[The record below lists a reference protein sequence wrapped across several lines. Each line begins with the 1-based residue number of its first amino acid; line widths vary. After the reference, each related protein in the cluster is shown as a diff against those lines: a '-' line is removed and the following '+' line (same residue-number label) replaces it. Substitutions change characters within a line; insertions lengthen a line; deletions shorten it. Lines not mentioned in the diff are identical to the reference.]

1 MNPFRVKG
9 ENVVRKNQKRETR
22 ISVKNDYLDVI
33 WFSWV
38 ILTCSRLS
46 CTCHMW
52 HDICATLCNMYVLC
66 GCLQSSARKN
76 PFIFI
81 NQVPCNDQSLNPVD
95 KFSLTLPV
103 ELVTL
108 QVIFYYSYKL
118 RKSMTINGHILV
130 WLKKKI
136 VSISFRITCKK
147 KFSFS
152 YHSCPFRILKKLT
165 SISELHTI

>member
-95 KFSLTLPV
+95 KFSLTLTGRNSYRLSFIRV
-103 ELVTL
+103 TSCVNRWQLV
-108 QVIFYYSYKL
+108 VIFWFNW
-118 RKSMTINGHILV
+118 RKKMCQYHRDLV
-130 WLKKKI
+130 
-136 VSISFRITCKK
+136 FPIT
-147 KFSFS
+147 
-152 YHSCPFRILKKLT
+152 YSCPFRILKKLT
-165 SISELHTI
+165 SISDLQSK